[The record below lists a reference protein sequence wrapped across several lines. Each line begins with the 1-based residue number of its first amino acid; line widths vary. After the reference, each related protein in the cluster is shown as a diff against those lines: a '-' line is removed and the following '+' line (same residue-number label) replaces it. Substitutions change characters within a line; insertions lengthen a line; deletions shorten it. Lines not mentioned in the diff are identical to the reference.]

1 VRAAGS
7 RVSAVAVGSRSLLR
21 SSRLAT
27 VTGEMGRTCWRHSS
41 QRSTSSVT
49 VRGAAAALL
58 APVELLQ
65 ELGLDLPGLAPGR
78 LGLAANLPAEPSLA
92 ADEGVAAGEY
102 LDLEAAAGFLITLP
116 PMSRAPTVSLAKQRG
131 IEGC

>member
-1 VRAAGS
+1 
-7 RVSAVAVGSRSLLR
+7 
-21 SSRLAT
+21 
-27 VTGEMGRTCWRHSS
+27 M
-41 QRSTSSVT
+41 
-49 VRGAAAALL
+49 L

-92 ADEGVAAGEY
+92 AGEGVAAGEY

>member
-1 VRAAGS
+1 
-7 RVSAVAVGSRSLLR
+7 
-21 SSRLAT
+21 LAT

-65 ELGLDLPGLAPGR
+65 DLGLDLPGLVPGR

-92 ADEGVAAGEY
+92 AGEGNDCGNDMPALSPTRWAASAQPMLWGP
-102 LDLEAAAGFLITLP
+102 TLLGTTEP
-116 PMSRAPTVSLAKQRG
+116 SANSFTGQQRG